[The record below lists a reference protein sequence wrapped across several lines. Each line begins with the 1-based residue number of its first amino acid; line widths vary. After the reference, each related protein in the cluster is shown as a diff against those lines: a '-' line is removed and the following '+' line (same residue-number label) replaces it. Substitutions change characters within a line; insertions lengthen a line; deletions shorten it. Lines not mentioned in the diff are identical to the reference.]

1 MSGIRKCLREKATP
15 LMVMA
20 RPPAQF
26 PETRR
31 ATLLAGGVADS
42 AALRLERA
50 RVKRLAQPWARLRD
64 DHSFSLFLRFR

>member
-1 MSGIRKCLREKATP
+1 MSGITQVPPGEGAP

-42 AALRLERA
+42 AAAA
-50 RVKRLAQPWARLRD
+50 RPAGD
-64 DHSFSLFLRFR
+64 GG